1 MAHDP
6 AKSPYLGYPK
16 STGNILILIK
26 QKKDQDKFITARDEP
41 WIYFSSTTFMYL
53 STFVQVEIDNG
64 RDVASITTFTT
75 LMNLFSIM
83 DCFHL

>member
-26 QKKDQDKFITARDEP
+26 QKKGSR
-41 WIYFSSTTFMYL
+41 
-53 STFVQVEIDNG
+53 
-64 RDVASITTFTT
+64 
-75 LMNLFSIM
+75 
-83 DCFHL
+83 